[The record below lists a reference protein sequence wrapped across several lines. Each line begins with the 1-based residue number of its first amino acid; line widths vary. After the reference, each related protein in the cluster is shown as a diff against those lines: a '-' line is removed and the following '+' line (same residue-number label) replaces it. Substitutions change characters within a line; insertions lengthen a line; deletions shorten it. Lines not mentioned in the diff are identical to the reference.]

1 VQNKSQLAKELGV
14 SRASLYYKPKME
26 AKDLELKKKI
36 REIHAKHPNYGHKR
50 LALELKVNRKRVLR
64 VMKKFGIKP
73 PRRRSQKP
81 RKADDEGK
89 PAVKHPNLIKNI
101 CPIRPDL
108 IWASDFTY
116 IKFKGK
122 FIYLATVTDI
132 FTRRIVGWQVLD
144 RHDTSLVKLA
154 FENAFKRTG
163 VKPSICHSD
172 QGSEYT
178 GSEYIKMLTN
188 QEIKVSFSAK
198 ASPWQNGFQESF
210 YAGFKLD
217 LGHIDRFENLG
228 KLIEA
233 IHLTLHYYNNQR
245 IHTALKMPPQNFFD
259 EYLIKF
265 NSTVKSIGFNCRKE
279 IHNLVE
285 NCV

>member
-26 AKDLELKKKI
+26 AKDLELKKRI
-36 REIHAKHPNYGHKR
+36 QEVHTKHPSYGHKR
-50 LALELKVNRKRVLR
+50 LALELKVGRKRVLR

-81 RKADDEGK
+81 RKVDDEGNS
-89 PAVKHPNLIKNI
+89 PVKYPNLIKNI

-116 IKFKGK
+116 IKFKGR
-122 FIYLATVTDI
+122 FIYLATVIDI

-144 RHDTSLVKLA
+144 RHDTSLIRLA
-154 FENAFKRTG
+154 FENALKRTG

-178 GSEYIKMLTN
+178 GSEYIEMLTN

-198 ASPWQNGFQESF
+198 ASPWQNCFQESF

-217 LGHIDRFENLG
+217 LGHIDRFEHLG
-228 KLIEA
+228 MLIEA

-245 IHTALKMPPQNFFD
+245 IHTALKMSPQKFLNK
-259 EYLIKF
+259 YLIKLK
-265 NSTVKSIGFNCRKE
+265 STAKSLGI
-279 IHNLVE
+279 
-285 NCV
+285 